1 MAKKLRSLCGKKGCK
16 GFSIIINNI
25 INIININAVFF
36 CKKKHIMKIAF
47 LTVNLENLS
56 DIKNKYIKCIKH
68 IKQNLIYFITGP
80 FSLFSRNESQI
91 YHRFCLH
98 I

>member
-16 GFSIIINNI
+16 GFSI
-25 INIININAVFF
+25 IININAVFF

-56 DIKNKYIKCIKH
+56 DLKNKYIKCIKH

-80 FSLFSRNESQI
+80 FSLYSRNESQI